1 MTRIK
6 SVLVNMNKYRHWL
19 AIPVVF
25 SAVCFATLS
34 DSLFTDDFFAGI
46 KQGYGDKKLSD
57 FYDWREV
64 INEGSD
70 LDDYDRLLLAN
81 EFANRHIDF
90 ESDLKHWNTLDY
102 WATPI
107 ESLGTGAGDCED
119 YAIFKYMTLLGMG
132 MDENKLR
139 LMYVRSLTFNEPH
152 MVLIYFETP
161 SSLPLV
167 LDNLNRKVLSANRR
181 PDLKPI
187 YSFNG
192 QGLWLAKAH
201 GLSSAKPDS
210 KGTTDWSVLMQRI
223 ENGE

>member
-1 MTRIK
+1 MNSCFTFFGKMT
-6 SVLVNMNKYRHWL
+6 YRHWL
-19 AIPVVF
+19 IVPVVF
-25 SAVCFATLS
+25 SAVCFASLS
-34 DSLFTDDFFAGI
+34 DSLFTDAFFTQMSQRYGQDKVDDFVDWHETI
-46 KQGYGDKKLSD
+46 SD
-57 FYDWREV
+57 GQN
-64 INEGSD
+64 I
-70 LDDYDRLLLAN
+70 DDYDRLLLAN
-81 EFANRHIDF
+81 KFANENIEF
-90 ESDLKHWNTLDY
+90 KSDSDHWHKLDY

-107 ESLGTGAGDCED
+107 ESLGTGSGDCED
-119 YAIFKYMTLLGMG
+119 YAIFKYMTLIAMG
-132 MDENKLR
+132 MDEHKLR
-139 LMYVRSLTFNEPH
+139 LMYVRALTYDEPH

-201 GLSSAKPDS
+201 GLSSSKPDS
-210 KGTTDWSVLMQRI
+210 KGTNDWSTLMLRI

>member
-1 MTRIK
+1 
-6 SVLVNMNKYRHWL
+6 MNKYRHWL
-19 AIPVVF
+19 VIPVVF

-46 KQGYGDKKLSD
+46 SQRYGASKLND
-57 FYDWREV
+57 FYDWHET
-64 INEGSD
+64 INEGRD

-81 EFANRHIDF
+81 EFANRRIAF
-90 ESDLKHWNTLDY
+90 TSDLKHWNTLDY

-119 YAIFKYMTLLGMG
+119 YAIFKYMTLVGMG
-132 MDENKLR
+132 MNEQKLR
-139 LMYVRSLTFNEPH
+139 LMYVRALTYDEPH

-201 GLSSAKPDS
+201 GLSSSKPDS
-210 KGTTDWSVLMQRI
+210 KGTTDWSILMQRI

>member
-1 MTRIK
+1 MG
-6 SVLVNMNKYRHWL
+6 KYRHWL
-19 AIPVVF
+19 VMSVVF
-25 SAVCFATLS
+25 SAVCWATIS
-34 DSLFTDDFFAGI
+34 DGLFTDAFLTQMSQRYGVNKVDDFV
-46 KQGYGDKKLSD
+46 
-57 FYDWREV
+57 DWRET
-64 INEGSD
+64 ISD
-70 LDDYDRLLLAN
+70 GHNIDDYERLLLAN
-81 EFANRHIDF
+81 KFANERIEF
-90 ESDLKHWNTLDY
+90 KSDLDHWHKLDY

-107 ESLGTGAGDCED
+107 ESLGSGSGDCED
-119 YAIFKYMTLLGMG
+119 YAIFKYMTLIAMG
-132 MDENKLR
+132 MEEHKLR
-139 LMYVRSLTFNEPH
+139 LMYVRALTYDEPH

-201 GLSSAKPDS
+201 GLGSSKPDS
-210 KGTTDWSVLMQRI
+210 KGTNDWSSLMQRI